1 MWRQIVLALVAAL
14 GCDAAPR
21 QIATFA
27 GTGEKGYAGDGGPAV
42 QARLNNPF
50 GVVKGPDGAIFVC
63 DMGNHAIRRV
73 DTNGIIATV
82 AGSGKAGY
90 SGDGGLALKAELN
103 EPYEVRFDKDGN
115 MYFVEM
121 RNHLV
126 RRVDAKTQTISTI
139 AGTGKAG
146 YSGDGGPARA
156 AMLNQPHSIQ
166 LDARGDVFICDIANH
181 RIRRVEAASGTIS
194 TFGGTGAKGK
204 TVDQAKIVSAPLHGP
219 RAIDFDARGDMWLA
233 LREGNAVY
241 RVDMKTGVIFHV
253 AGTGEKGATPKSELA
268 KKATFSGP
276 KGISVDPEG
285 LVYLADT
292 ETHTILVINTRR
304 GTVEP
309 FAGSGTLGDGPD
321 GDALQCRM
329 ARPHG
334 VFADADGSVYIGDS
348 EAHRVRVV
356 RPAK

>member
-1 MWRQIVLALVAAL
+1 MWRQILSMLVLASVCGGAQ
-14 GCDAAPR
+14 R

-50 GVVKGPDGAIFVC
+50 GVVKGPDGAIYIC
-63 DMGNHAIRRV
+63 DTGNHAIRRV
-73 DTNGIIATV
+73 GTNGVITTV
-82 AGSGKAGY
+82 AGTGKAGY
-90 SGDGGLALKAELN
+90 SGDGRRADKAELN

-121 RNHLV
+121 RNHII
-126 RRVDAKTQTISTI
+126 RRVDAKTQTITTV

-146 YSGDGGPARA
+146 FSGDGGPARA

-166 LDARGDVFICDIANH
+166 FDSRGDLFICDIVNH
-181 RIRRVEAASGTIS
+181 RIRRVDPASGTIF
-194 TFGGTGAKGK
+194 TFGGTGAKAR
-204 TVDQAKIVSAPLHGP
+204 TVDRTNINATPLHGP
-219 RAIDFDARGDMWLA
+219 RAIDFDAKGDMWLA

-241 RVDMKTGVIFHV
+241 RIDMKTGVIFHV
-253 AGTGEKGATPKSELA
+253 AGTGQRGATRKLEPA
-268 KKATFSGP
+268 KTAAFSGP
-276 KGISVDPEG
+276 KGISIGPNGV
-285 LVYLADT
+285 VYLAET
-292 ETHTILVINTRR
+292 ETHSILAMNTE
-304 GTVEP
+304 GNTVEP
-309 FAGSGTLGDGPD
+309 FAGSGTRGDGPD
-321 GDALQCRM
+321 GGALNCRM

-356 RPAK
+356 R